1 MSLPPSY
8 SSSCPLPDYSS
19 DPAQDERRLVYQRRP
34 QYDHGRDGIY
44 LHKEDKVTLLLANQR
59 QGRRYRKEVKLELKC
74 RVEFL
79 TLAQG
84 FLSREI
90 SRISHV
96 LYDRQQA
103 GDACPSSLP
112 FSCVYPS
119 AFRSGNASHPL
130 PPTFDE
136 TLYEENAQYARVSH
150 SLSVLVTKT
159 RGRKAAALLGKNK
172 QCFTVALKYR
182 PRSRPP
188 RPIPYDCS
196 FFSTIKVCPEEWSQ
210 SVVTIE
216 PRHPG
221 SSSLQPISCQLF
233 LPSVGVFEMR
243 ETIPF
248 HIQLVS
254 SSATLSRLVQGGDQN
269 HPPVKVTLGRQLIL
283 ETDDRRFAVNFVL
296 GKGKVSFSPGFTSSQ
311 DRHEGVLNFEGQVC
325 LDSAKDEV
333 PSFDSGMIAARDF
346 IRVELAPKVASTATL
361 FSTFKHAHVVKLVTD
376 PWSDAPDPFGYGAL
390 L

>member
-1 MSLPPSY
+1 MSLLPSY

-59 QGRRYRKEVKLELKC
+59 QGTSLPEYGRRAIVSGSIILDDPHSIEEVKLELKC

-172 QCFTVALKYR
+172 
-182 PRSRPP
+182 
-188 RPIPYDCS
+188 
-196 FFSTIKVCPEEWSQ
+196 
-210 SVVTIE
+210 
-216 PRHPG
+216 H
-221 SSSLQPISCQLF
+221 SLQPISCQLF